1 MKETSKQINFILE
14 ELKITNNI
22 QEKLYIIVLF
32 IYKSECL
39 ISYTVIWEPI
49 VTLFNHKLNYGFKN
63 EVFWASHNIWENI
76 YIYIRKTHLFHVFY

>member
-39 ISYTVIWEPI
+39 ISYTVI
-49 VTLFNHKLNYGFKN
+49 
-63 EVFWASHNIWENI
+63 
-76 YIYIRKTHLFHVFY
+76 